1 MTFTQKQLND
11 FKAYKAVQMSG
22 EYNMFNTQARIM
34 TGLTQTAY
42 FAVMENY
49 EQLAEAANR
58 YVQPV

>member
-1 MTFTQKQLND
+1 MTFTQTQLNN

-22 EYNMFNTQARIM
+22 KFNMFDTQARIM

-49 EQLAEAANR
+49 EELAEAVNR